1 MEQEAASEREDRE
14 ERDRS
19 ITIVVNGRAKQ
30 WKKKEI
36 TFEELVQL
44 AFEHPPH
51 GNDTIFSVTYRKGG
65 NPNRPDGVMVEG
77 DSVKVKD
84 GTIFN
89 VSATNR
95 S

>member
-1 MEQEAASEREDRE
+1 MANESSKKPE
-14 ERDRS
+14 ERS
-19 ITIVVNGRAKQ
+19 VTIVVNGRAKQ

-36 TFEELVQL
+36 TFEEVVAL
-44 AFEHPPH
+44 AFEDPPH
-51 GNDTIFSVTYRKGG
+51 GADTIFSVTYRKGG
-65 NPNRPDGVMVEG
+65 NEHRPEGVMVEG
-77 DSVKVKD
+77 DSIKVKD